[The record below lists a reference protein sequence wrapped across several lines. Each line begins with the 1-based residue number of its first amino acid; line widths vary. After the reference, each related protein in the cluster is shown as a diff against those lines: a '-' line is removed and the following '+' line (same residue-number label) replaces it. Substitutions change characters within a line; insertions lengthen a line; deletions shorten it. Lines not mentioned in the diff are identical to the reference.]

1 MFLRLQFSTLG
12 RDRDLATAARA
23 ADFYQTVT
31 TSVKAKMDDAGVKI
45 TTALFRC
52 QNAIGP
58 KGVIFDTIYH
68 LNIYER

>member
-12 RDRDLATAARA
+12 RDRDLATAAGAA

-31 TSVKAKMDDAGVKI
+31 TSVKAQMDDAGVKI

-58 KGVIFDTIYH
+58 KGVVF
-68 LNIYER
+68 